1 MTKTPSMA
9 AALAAATTE
18 DTSSKRPPSRRGKAV
33 FPLYL
38 DPDLHRRFRI
48 EAARRGVSMQTG
60 ALEALEQWLSG

>member
-9 AALAAATTE
+9 DALAAATVE
-18 DTSSKRPPSRRGKAV
+18 DTPSNRPPSRRGKAV

-48 EAARRGVSMQTG
+48 AAARRGVSMQAG
-60 ALEALEQWLSG
+60 ALEALERWLGG

>member
-9 AALAAATTE
+9 DALAAATVE
-18 DTSSKRPPSRRGKAV
+18 DTDSKRPPSRRGKAV

-48 EAARRGVSMQTG
+48 EAARRGVSMQAS
-60 ALEALEQWLSG
+60 ALEALERWLDS

>member
-9 AALAAATTE
+9 EALAAATAE
-18 DTSSKRPPSRRGKAV
+18 DTPSKRPPSRRGKAV

-48 EAARRGVSMQTG
+48 EAARRGVSMQAS
-60 ALEALEQWLSG
+60 ALEAIERWLDG